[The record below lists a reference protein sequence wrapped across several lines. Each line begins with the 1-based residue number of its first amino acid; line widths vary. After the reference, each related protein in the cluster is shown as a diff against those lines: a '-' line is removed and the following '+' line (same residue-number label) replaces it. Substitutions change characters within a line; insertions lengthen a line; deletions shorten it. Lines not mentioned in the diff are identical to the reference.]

1 MAADDAKRPVAQI
14 TCLPRYARGGA
25 DLLVSVTQM
34 GAARNSVK
42 PASAQPRRDRK
53 FADSLLERTGFEL
66 VVPDLSETFLYPSG
80 AVNWPGSHSR
90 F

>member
-1 MAADDAKRPVAQI
+1 LPSKRWIVRLEFL
-14 TCLPRYARGGA
+14 TDGTLE
-25 DLLVSVTQM
+25 L
-34 GAARNSVK
+34 RN
-42 PASAQPRRDRK
+42 RW